1 MPLMKHT
8 DACMLA
14 HGQGCPHATGCA
26 PAVEHHFRAAA
37 RAVRQLHGLQAH
49 HLGAGPPMGSLMDG
63 LGAELRASAVGKGG
77 WSCRKEG
84 VYCMAYCR
92 QRDWLTIA
100 RNVRSSSAGS
110 PLMASAASCGRAV
123 S

>member
-63 LGAELRASAVGKGG
+63 LGAELRASAVGKGVSYVAERPRMPSALG
-77 WSCRKEG
+77 RE
-84 VYCMAYCR
+84 
-92 QRDWLTIA
+92 L
-100 RNVRSSSAGS
+100 SSS
-110 PLMASAASCGRAV
+110 PLRKVRRHHTPAPLTVRGGAV
-123 S
+123 KLL